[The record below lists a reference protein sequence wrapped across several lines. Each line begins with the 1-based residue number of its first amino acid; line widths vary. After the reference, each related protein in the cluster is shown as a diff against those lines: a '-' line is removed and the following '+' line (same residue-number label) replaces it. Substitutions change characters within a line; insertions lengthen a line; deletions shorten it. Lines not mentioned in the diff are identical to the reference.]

1 MTQNNGLK
9 KLKIVLALFFVSY
22 LFYGVSFLFL
32 PGLLSEISGD
42 PVHLG
47 WIRWSGAPLF
57 ALGLGAIQAYRNP
70 VKHGS
75 FITVAIVSA
84 LLVGSALLYSKLF
97 EPSSKQAW
105 FTLTP
110 CFINLGLFVLL
121 VWARQGAKDVLE

>member
-1 MTQNNGLK
+1 MSQDRGLK
-9 KLKIVLALFFVSY
+9 NLKVVLALFFVSY

-32 PGLLSEISGD
+32 PGFLSEISGD

-57 ALGLGAIQAYRNP
+57 ALGIGAIQAYRDPSKN
-70 VKHGS
+70 GS
-75 FITVAIVSA
+75 FITVATVSA
-84 LLVGSALLYSKLF
+84 LLVGLALLYSKLF

-110 CFINLGLFVLL
+110 CFINLGLFALL
-121 VWARQGAKDVLE
+121 LWARKGAKEILK